1 MRSDVCGRTSAFARR
16 SFPHL
21 VSVALETGI
30 MEPCKRFSMGL
41 TSRGPAP
48 TEGCHHSH
56 PPRMLGE
63 GSGIW
68 VSSCDAS
75 SFKCSESA
83 STSAKGPCQI
93 QAQVNGQL
101 ERGEAVCQKVPVRRF
116 FATL

>member
-63 GSGIW
+63 GSGI
-68 VSSCDAS
+68 
-75 SFKCSESA
+75 SESA
-83 STSAKGPCQI
+83 STSAKGPCQM

-116 FATL
+116 FRMNIATL